1 MFFSI
6 FAVVNYLLGARQQ
19 PIKKTTMARR
29 KSNTGI
35 PGLSFS
41 WKRAL
46 GITQAKQRLARE
58 TGIPMSRAGVE
69 RKIGSMILKA
79 LFGKK

>member
-1 MFFSI
+1 M
-6 FAVVNYLLGARQQ
+6 G
-19 PIKKTTMARR
+19 KR

-46 GITQAKQRLARE
+46 GITQAKQKIARH
-58 TGIPMSRAGVE
+58 TGIPTTKTGIE
-69 RKIGSMILKA
+69 RKIGKMILKTI
-79 LFGKK
+79 FGK

>member
-1 MFFSI
+1 
-6 FAVVNYLLGARQQ
+6 
-19 PIKKTTMARR
+19 MAR

-46 GITQAKQRLARE
+46 GITEAKRKIAKE
-58 TGIPMSRAGVE
+58 TGIPTSKTGIE
-69 RKIGSMILKA
+69 RKIGQKILKA
-79 LFGKK
+79 IFGK

>member
-1 MFFSI
+1 
-6 FAVVNYLLGARQQ
+6 
-19 PIKKTTMARR
+19 MAK

-46 GITQAKQRLARE
+46 GITQAKQKFARE
-58 TGIPMSRAGVE
+58 TGIPTSKAGME
-69 RKIGSMILKA
+69 RKIGRMIIKG
-79 LFGKK
+79 LFGK

>member
-1 MFFSI
+1 
-6 FAVVNYLLGARQQ
+6 
-19 PIKKTTMARR
+19 MAR

-46 GITQAKQRLARE
+46 GITQAKQKIARE
-58 TGIPMSRAGVE
+58 TGIPTSKAGVE
-69 RKIGSMILKA
+69 RKLGRAIIKT
-79 LFGKK
+79 LFGK

>member
-1 MFFSI
+1 
-6 FAVVNYLLGARQQ
+6 
-19 PIKKTTMARR
+19 MARR

-46 GITQAKQRLARE
+46 GITQAKRNFSRV
-58 TGIPMSRAGVE
+58 TGIPTSKVGVE
-69 RKIGSMILKA
+69 RKLGSLILNA
-79 LFGKK
+79 ILGKKI

>member
-1 MFFSI
+1 M
-6 FAVVNYLLGARQQ
+6 
-19 PIKKTTMARR
+19 TR

-46 GITQAKQRLARE
+46 GITQAKQNFAKE
-58 TGIPMSRAGVE
+58 TGIPTSKTGIE
-69 RKIGSMILKA
+69 RKIGRMILKS
-79 LFGKK
+79 LFGK

>member
-1 MFFSI
+1 M
-6 FAVVNYLLGARQQ
+6 L
-19 PIKKTTMARR
+19 TR

-46 GITQAKQRLARE
+46 GITQAKQKIARE
-58 TGIPMSRAGVE
+58 TGIPTSEAGVE
-69 RKIGSMILKA
+69 RKIGRMILKS
-79 LFGKK
+79 LFGK

>member
-1 MFFSI
+1 M
-6 FAVVNYLLGARQQ
+6 
-19 PIKKTTMARR
+19 TRR

-46 GITQAKQRLARE
+46 GITQAKQKFAKE
-58 TGIPMSRAGVE
+58 TGIPTSKTGIE
-69 RKIGSMILKA
+69 RKIGRMILKS
-79 LFGKK
+79 LFGK